1 MNTPSRSTVGIGSST
16 RQPRLARYSALV
28 AATGASTLAHAAIVS
43 SGAGVVVTVN
53 TTTAQ
58 QGFTSGPG
66 GTTWHRTTNTQVFAV
81 NGRNFSIQ
89 AFNQRTVGVPRLMG
103 GAFGGTVNVGVG
115 GPAGTPIEINK
126 LASGAVVGGGAT
138 AFYRRSFYG
147 GLPLLGMR
155 FDKGLFVTGSNPPA
169 GPQPGVSGPLG
180 GSRNTGNFIVS
191 GTATPTGEIR
201 GYVGFRLTGLAGA
214 VTTMYGYFDVG
225 YDWTTNTVTVY
236 SWSYDDTGAP
246 ITINPSVVP
255 GGAGLAALSIGAAGL
270 RGRRR
275 TGR

>member
-138 AFYRRSFYG
+138 AFYRRII
-147 GLPLLGMR
+147 LR
-155 FDKGLFVTGSNPPA
+155 RPA
-169 GPQPGVSGPLG
+169 AARNAIRQGPLRHG
-180 GSRNTGNFIVS
+180 LQSTGWP
-191 GTATPTGEIR
+191 ATRREWSAW
-201 GYVGFRLTGLAGA
+201 RL
-214 VTTMYGYFDVG
+214 
-225 YDWTTNTVTVY
+225 
-236 SWSYDDTGAP
+236 P
-246 ITINPSVVP
+246 
-255 GGAGLAALSIGAAGL
+255 
-270 RGRRR
+270 
-275 TGR
+275 